1 MQTWAFLAPGT
12 RGRNE
17 LQAGGAVWLRWEWLC
32 RKERCVASKSVAFHV
47 FWRLIDPCYKV
58 KGFFYASHKD
68 NQCFFSRPVLGN
80 YLGYL
85 ALLGLECLWCSRS
98 QSYPIHPR
106 GICTW
111 GWALCVSVLSIY
123 SWDGAGVQFP
133 V

>member
-1 MQTWAFLAPGT
+1 MQTWAFLAPET

-17 LQAGGAVWLRWEWLC
+17 LQADRAVWLRWEWLC
-32 RKERCVASKSVAFHV
+32 RKERCVVSKSVTFHV

-80 YLGYL
+80 DLGYL